1 MDNSSGVGVLDKAA
15 LVLAALEPGPA
26 TLAGLVT
33 ATGLSRPTAHRL
45 AVALE
50 HHRLVARDIQGRF
63 VLGPRL
69 GELANAA
76 PDGYTILFGKAWRA
90 EMGIAEEEVGSPQP
104 LMFIGSFICGL
115 VIAVTLGLLIG
126 DQGVRCGLKIG
137 AGTGFGIGAA
147 IMAQNAIYESKS
159 VLFWAINSAYVV
171 IGLAA
176 MGAILG
182 ALQAP

>member
-1 MDNSSGVGVLDKAA
+1 MDELSILGVI
-15 LVLAALEPGPA
+15 LAS
-26 TLAGLVT
+26 LAFFFIGGLW
-33 ATGLSRPTAHRL
+33 
-45 AVALE
+45 
-50 HHRLVARDIQGRF
+50 
-63 VLGPRL
+63 
-69 GELANAA
+69 
-76 PDGYTILFGKAWRA
+76 YTILFGKAWRA
-90 EMGIAEEEVGSPQP
+90 EMGIAEDQVASPQA

-159 VLFWAINSAYVV
+159 LRFWAINSAYVV